1 LRDDLSS
8 EDEVEEKMTTSI
20 NPRPP
25 SKGPKVTNSLT
36 KKRKRAGEKTIVEIK
51 PYGVEQMINTM
62 ERSPDLG
69 KMLVSK
75 YLIVIL
81 GSTASQNLE
90 KKMKT
95 QIIPSFFELVPEEDI
110 TITYSSNCKTES
122 MEDTL
127 LFAPQLYRLQKSV
140 ILTEPL

>member
-1 LRDDLSS
+1 
-8 EDEVEEKMTTSI
+8 
-20 NPRPP
+20 
-25 SKGPKVTNSLT
+25 
-36 KKRKRAGEKTIVEIK
+36 
-51 PYGVEQMINTM
+51 MINTM
-62 ERSPDLG
+62 ERCPDLG

-110 TITYSSNCKTES
+110 TITYSSGCKTES

-127 LFAPQLYRLQKSV
+127 LFAPQLYRL
-140 ILTEPL
+140 